1 MRNIQQKKNEKCGQ
15 VHHQCNN
22 RNAADERK
30 KEGKKML
37 LHERVKY
44 PISFGSRNE
53 IQMEMKMANDV
64 IQSRMF

>member
-1 MRNIQQKKNEKCGQ
+1 